1 MSRLGG
7 ADFAEEME
15 AARDNH
21 DNEMELINA
30 DRPQHLQET
39 EDQLRQNAV
48 PQVAQVYIF
57 GMEDTP
63 ADEEPPESAA
73 PDASPWRALRDK
85 VETVVDGAYQRMPKE
100 VFCQLTVELIR
111 PDVAT
116 KPRPDHL
123 IEAMRW

>member
-1 MSRLGG
+1 MSQQGG
-7 ADFAEEME
+7 ADFAEEMGT
-15 AARDNH
+15 ARDNH
-21 DNEMELINA
+21 NCEMELIMA
-30 DRPQHLQET
+30 DRPQNYQDI

-73 PDASPWRALRDK
+73 PNASPWLAIRDK
-85 VETVVDGAYQRMPKE
+85 VEAVVEGAYQRMPKE